1 MAELQTVRAAR
12 NDERLRIA
20 ALEQERR
27 ALEDN
32 LLVMERS
39 AGRRLFLRGRAALT
53 RAISVVTHPIWTAGT
68 ASRAIAAG
76 TPLPSARA
84 AYRHL
89 RWRTLPLRLSTPVAR
104 QTSQPAA

>member
-1 MAELQTVRAAR
+1 VNGATKHDRIDAAIAELQTLRAAR

-32 LLVMERS
+32 LSLMERS

-53 RAISVVTHPIWTAGT
+53 D
-68 ASRAIAAG
+68 
-76 TPLPSARA
+76 
-84 AYRHL
+84 
-89 RWRTLPLRLSTPVAR
+89 
-104 QTSQPAA
+104 